1 MLKIF
6 THRSCDISSRGSKYN
21 QILIFENEDQKKEFD
36 MYVFEHF
43 DDHSDEEINDK
54 YKHQIQEDK
63 KENLGGLKFSAYQVA
78 KIAWL
83 YEDWRS

>member
-1 MLKIF
+1 
-6 THRSCDISSRGSKYN
+6 
-21 QILIFENEDQKKEFD
+21 

-54 YKHQIQEDK
+54 YKYQIQEDK

-83 YEDWRS
+83 YEDWRSQFVSIKVEGNSMIIVKVLE

>member
-1 MLKIF
+1 MPGYVIHLAIAEKYLEKNKNE
-6 THRSCDISSRGSKYN
+6 KYN
-21 QILIFENEDQKKEFD
+21 DFIDGVIYPD
-36 MYVFEHF
+36 
-43 DDHSDEEINDK
+43 EINDK
-54 YKHQIQEDK
+54 YKYQIQEDK

>member
-1 MLKIF
+1 
-6 THRSCDISSRGSKYN
+6 
-21 QILIFENEDQKKEFD
+21 

-54 YKHQIQEDK
+54 YKYQIQEDK
-63 KENLGGLKFSAYQVA
+63 KENLGGLMFSAYQVA

-83 YEDWRS
+83 YEDWRF